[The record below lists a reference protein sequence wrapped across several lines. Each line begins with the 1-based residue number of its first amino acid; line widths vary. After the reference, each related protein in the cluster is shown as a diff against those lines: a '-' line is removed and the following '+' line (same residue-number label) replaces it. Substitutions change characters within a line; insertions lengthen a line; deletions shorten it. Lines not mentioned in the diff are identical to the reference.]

1 MQLFT
6 HVFLF
11 RQTVSEWSGSNA
23 VVHSC
28 VPVQTNIGYCH
39 MFDGSPTEFSTVYTV
54 MKNVQSMMTLLGQ
67 NYICRWHLCK
77 GQGDPM
83 ETTTRV

>member
-1 MQLFT
+1 MQLST

-28 VPVQTNIGYCH
+28 VPVQTNIRYCVVI
-39 MFDGSPTEFSTVYTV
+39 DGSPTEFRTDCVHRHEECAIHDDTRWSEL
-54 MKNVQSMMTLLGQ
+54 QCH
-67 NYICRWHLCK
+67 YI
-77 GQGDPM
+77 
-83 ETTTRV
+83 